1 MREPV
6 CVCAMVCEGEGDL
19 SLNYALFRSIFSI
32 FNLVWPQDKNEP
44 KLFHTDIC
52 ILYRNIMNQSFAN
65 ANVAINFSYIPDN
78 VPSLFIPRV
87 FQNISEA
94 IIRKTIDKLNLG
106 VIESVEITNKKT
118 DKGKYKSAIIHLR
131 WHRYNKDSQY
141 QRESLL
147 SGKEMNIIYDNPWF
161 WKISAFRVNQPEVSP
176 KITKNV
182 IRQTKPGKDAF
193 GRDDTLRNVGRDI
206 VVCDKRTDAFGRD
219 IPPAPRKQFQHPKKT
234 PFRPVN
240 WYDDAET
247 DADDVDEFVVPKERF
262 IRPPSPDH
270 PPPQINYI
278 EDDIYAD
285 LYDGEVSSDSD
296 EEDEPRQDQDQYQ
309 DPQEF
314 RHYSSYLDID
324 RPESDTRF
332 PAFDLSATLPV
343 PKKMVR
349 QVLKK

>member
-1 MREPV
+1 
-6 CVCAMVCEGEGDL
+6 
-19 SLNYALFRSIFSI
+19 
-32 FNLVWPQDKNEP
+32 
-44 KLFHTDIC
+44 
-52 ILYRNIMNQSFAN
+52 MNQSNAN
-65 ANVAINFSYIPDN
+65 ANATVAINFSYIPDN

-118 DKGKYKSAIIHLR
+118 DKGKYKSAVIHLR

-161 WKISAFRVNQPEVSP
+161 WKISAFRVNQPELPP

-182 IRQTKPGKDAF
+182 IRQTKSGKDAF
-193 GRDDTLRNVGRDI
+193 GRDDKLRNVGRDN
-206 VVCDKRTDAFGRD
+206 VCCDNRTDAFGRD
-219 IPPAPRKQFQHPKKT
+219 IPPPQRKQFQQPPTNHL
-234 PFRPVN
+234 FRPVN
-240 WYDDAET
+240 WYDDADT
-247 DADDVDEFVVPKERF
+247 DADEVDEIVVPKERF

-296 EEDEPRQDQDQYQ
+296 EEDL
-309 DPQEF
+309 PQEV
-314 RHYSSYLDID
+314 RPHYSSYLDID

-349 QVLKK
+349 RVVKK